1 MTSIASNETEPQADR
16 PAKAAPSPWGKRLQV
31 VIGIG
36 VSAVC
41 LWAFLR
47 GVDWNS
53 LSAVFTACP
62 RGPLVGLAVFTAAL
76 QAIRS
81 WRWLALLVPYGIG
94 YRYALQGVMLST
106 AANNVLPARAGEV
119 VRATVL
125 SSECGVPLASLMV
138 TVVVERLLD
147 LAAVAGLALW
157 AAAWSAGRAGGGSAA
172 WAATAGGLAGATAVV
187 MGVLVGLALSARGG
201 EIKWLRRL
209 PERWQSPVE
218 RVLRQISQ
226 AVLVDTR
233 PAQLVQACLRTVLL
247 WGVAGLWV
255 HVGLEIV
262 GVGVGLAGAYLVLT
276 AILAGISVPSA
287 PGFVGTYHLSCM
299 MALTWLGTDREHAV
313 AAAVLLHGVSFLV
326 TTAWGGL
333 EAARLALRPA
343 AK

>member
-1 MTSIASNETEPQADR
+1 MPSVVPVEIDTQPASPHKPTS
-16 PAKAAPSPWGKRLQV
+16 SPWGKRLQV
-31 VIGIG
+31 AIGIG
-36 VSAVC
+36 VSVVC
-41 LWAFLR
+41 MWAFLR

-53 LSAVFTACP
+53 LSAVFKACP
-62 RGPLVGLAVFTAAL
+62 RGPLIGLAAFSAGL
-76 QAIRS
+76 QLIRS
-81 WRWLALLVPYGIG
+81 WRWLALLVPYRIG

-147 LAAVAGLALW
+147 LMAVAGLALW
-157 AAAWSAGRAGGGSAA
+157 AAAWSAGRVGGGSGA
-172 WAATAGGLAGATAVV
+172 WAATAGGLAGVTAVV
-187 MGVLVGLALSARGG
+187 VGMLVGLALSARDG
-201 EIKWLRRL
+201 EIKWLGRL

-247 WGVAGLWV
+247 WGAAGFWV
-255 HVGLEIV
+255 HIGLESV
-262 GVGVGLAGAYLVLT
+262 GIDVGLAGAYLVLT

-326 TTAWGGL
+326 NTAWGGL
-333 EAARLALRPA
+333 EALRLALHPA